1 MIVPDANLLLYSV
14 DSTSPFNSRATEWW
28 AGCLSGSVPVG
39 LCQPVLLAFL
49 RISTNRRAFKEPLPL
64 ETAGDLVAEWT
75 AHPVTRLLLPGEDH
89 VRHVVELLAATGSA
103 GGDLVTDAQIAALA
117 RAHRGEVHTA
127 DHDFRRFPGVTC
139 HYPLAPTGKATA

>member
-14 DSTSPFNSRATEWW
+14 DSTSPFHSAAAKWW
-28 AGCLSGSVPVG
+28 TGCLSGSVPVG
-39 LCQPVLLAFL
+39 LCQPVLFAFL
-49 RISTNRRAFKEPLPL
+49 RVSTNRRVFREPLSL
-64 ETAGDLVAEWT
+64 EIAGDLVNEWI
-75 AHPVTRLLLPGEDH
+75 AHPVTRLLLPGENH
-89 VRHVVELLAATGSA
+89 VRHVVDLLTEAGSA

-139 HYPLAPTGKATA
+139 RYPLAA

>member
-14 DSTSPFNSRATEWW
+14 DSTSPFHSAAAKWW
-28 AGCLSGSVPVG
+28 TGCLGGQVPIG
-39 LCQPVLLAFL
+39 LCQPVLFAFL
-49 RISTNRRAFKEPLPL
+49 RVSTNRRVFREPLSL
-64 ETAGDLVAEWT
+64 EIAGDLVNEWI

-89 VRHVVELLAATGSA
+89 VRHVVDLLAEAGSA

-139 HYPLAPTGKATA
+139 RYPLAA

>member
-1 MIVPDANLLLYSV
+1 MIVPDANLLLHAV
-14 DSTSPFNSRATEWW
+14 DSASPFHARAARWW
-28 AGCLSGSVPVG
+28 TDCLSGAVPVG

-49 RISTNRRAFKEPLPL
+49 RVSTNRRAFREPLTL
-64 ETAGDLVAEWT
+64 EAACDLVTEWT

-89 VRHVVELLAATGSA
+89 VRQVVDLLAEAGSA

-127 DHDFRRFPGVTC
+127 DHDFRRFEGVTC
-139 HYPLAPTGKATA
+139 RYPLADGD

>member
-14 DSTSPFNSRATEWW
+14 DSTSPFHAPAAKWW
-28 AGCLSGSVPVG
+28 TDCLSGSVPVG
-39 LCQPVLLAFL
+39 LCQPVLFAFL
-49 RISTNRRAFKEPLPL
+49 RVSTNRRVFREPLSL
-64 ETAGDLVAEWT
+64 DTAGDLVNEWI

-89 VRHVVELLAATGSA
+89 VRHVVDLLAEAGSA

-117 RAHRGEVHTA
+117 RTHRGEIHTA

-139 HYPLAPTGKATA
+139 HYPLTPNET

>member
-14 DSTSPFNSRATEWW
+14 DSASPFHGPAAKWW
-28 AGCLSGSVPVG
+28 ADCLSGSVPIG

-49 RISTNRRAFKEPLPL
+49 RVSTNRRIFREPLSL
-64 ETAGDLVAEWT
+64 KAAGDLVGEWT

-89 VRHVVELLAATGSA
+89 VRQVVELLAEAGSA

-117 RAHRGEVHTA
+117 RSHRGEVHTA
-127 DHDFRRFPGVTC
+127 DHDFRRFRGVPC
-139 HYPLAPTGKATA
+139 RYPLAA

>member
-14 DSTSPFNSRATEWW
+14 DSASPFHAPAAKWW
-28 AGCLSGSVPVG
+28 NACLSGSVPVG
-39 LCQPVLLAFL
+39 LCQPVLFAFL
-49 RISTNRRAFKEPLPL
+49 RISTSRRAFEEPLRL

-89 VRHVVELLAATGSA
+89 VRHVVELLAAAGSA

-117 RAHRGEVHTA
+117 RAHRAEVHTA
-127 DHDFRRFPGVTC
+127 DHDFRRFPGVSC
-139 HYPLAPTGKATA
+139 HYPLAPTGGTTA